1 MKIFMLDLWQ
11 DLQQKRLAPVA
22 IALLLALVAVPV
34 LLAKPAKDGSP
45 APVPRVSSAQRENAN
60 RALAA
65 LSQVKLGNEKVGS
78 GSTLGVFDPHNP
90 FKAPKSAVKKQVAST
105 GTTGAGPGS
114 GSTTSSSG
122 GTPGSNGGTTS
133 GGTTGGTTTGGT
145 PGGTDGGTTT
155 TTTVFKYVVDV
166 TFEANGRTRH
176 IKGLEKLDMLPS
188 QQSPLLIFMGV
199 TANGGNAV
207 FMVDST
213 LKAAGEGKCKPSPS
227 QCAFAYI
234 GAGSEYM
241 FRNDDGDT
249 YRVKIDEIRK
259 VKVSPNGTSAS
270 AGSAK
275 GAKAHASVGP
285 NRRFVPPILADVVV
299 VANDE
304 LADSNGETNNR

>member
-1 MKIFMLDLWQ
+1 MKIFMLDLWH

-22 IALLLALVAVPV
+22 VALLLGLVAVPV
-34 LLAKPAKDGSP
+34 LLAKPAEENSS
-45 APVPRVSSAQRENAN
+45 APVPRVSAAQRENAD

-65 LSQVKLGNEKVGS
+65 LSQVKLGDEKVGS
-78 GSTLGVFDPHNP
+78 GSTLGVFDPKNP
-90 FKAPKSAVKKQVAST
+90 FKAPKGAIKKQVAST
-105 GTTGAGPGS
+105 GGGGSGPGS
-114 GSTTSSSG
+114 ASEPSAGGDSGSDSG
-122 GTPGSNGGTTS
+122 GGTS
-133 GGTTGGTTTGGT
+133 
-145 PGGTDGGTTT
+145 GGTTT
-155 TTTVFKYVVDV
+155 TTTVYKYVVDV
-166 TFEANGRTRH
+166 TFEANGRVRH

-188 QQSPLLIFMGV
+188 QDTPLLIFMGV

-213 LKAAGEGKCKPSPS
+213 LKAAGEGKCKPSAS

-241 FRNDDGDT
+241 FSNEDGDS

-259 VKVSPNGTSAS
+259 VKVSPGGTAAK

-275 GAKAHASVGP
+275 GAKAHASVGAP
-285 NRRFVPPILADVVV
+285 RRFTPPAFADEVV

-304 LADSNGETNNR
+304 LADSNNQTTNR

>member
-1 MKIFMLDLWQ
+1 MKIFMLDLWH

-22 IALLLALVAVPV
+22 IALLVGLVAIPV
-34 LLAKPAKDGSP
+34 VLAKPAEDAAP
-45 APVPRVSSAQRENAN
+45 APVPRVSAAQRENAD

-65 LSQVKLGNEKVGS
+65 LSEVKLGNEKVGS
-78 GSTLGVFDPHNP
+78 GSTLGVFDPKNP
-90 FKAPKSAVKKQVAST
+90 FKAPRGAIKKQVASS
-105 GTTGAGPGS
+105 GGAAGPGS
-114 GSTTSSSG
+114 ASGPSSNSGSTNGGSS
-122 GTPGSNGGTTS
+122 GGTTS
-133 GGTTGGTTTGGT
+133 GGTTTTTGGT
-145 PGGTDGGTTT
+145 TGGGTTT
-155 TTTVFKYVVDV
+155 TTTVYKYVVDV

-213 LKAAGEGKCKPSPS
+213 LKAAGEGKCKPSAS

-241 FRNDDGDT
+241 FSNESGDS

-259 VKVSPNGTSAS
+259 VKVSPGGSAAK

-275 GAKAHASVGP
+275 GAKAHASVGAP
-285 NRRFVPPILADVVV
+285 RRFTPPAFADEVVV
-299 VANDE
+299 SNDE
-304 LADSNGETNNR
+304 LDDSNNQTSNR

>member
-1 MKIFMLDLWQ
+1 
-11 DLQQKRLAPVA
+11 V
-22 IALLLALVAVPV
+22 VV
-34 LLAKPAKDGSP
+34 AKPAEEVTT
-45 APVPRVSSAQRENAN
+45 APVPRVSAAQRENAD

-65 LSQVKLGNEKVGS
+65 LSQVKLGDEKVGS

-90 FKAPKSAVKKQVAST
+90 FKTPKGVIKKQVAST
-105 GTTGAGPGS
+105 GTAGAGPGS
-114 GSTTSSSG
+114 APGPSSG
-122 GTPGSNGGTTS
+122 GSPGAGGGNLLI
-133 GGTTGGTTTGGT
+133 GGDVNIGGT
-145 PGGTDGGTTT
+145 PGGTTGGGTPGGGGTTT
-155 TTTVFKYVVDV
+155 TTTVYKYVVDV
-166 TFEANGRTRH
+166 TFEANGRVRH

-213 LKAAGEGKCKPSPS
+213 LRAAGEGKCKPSPS

-241 FRNDDGDT
+241 FRNEDGDS

-259 VKVSPNGTSAS
+259 VKVSSNGSAAK

-275 GAKAHASVGP
+275 GAKAHASVGEQ
-285 NRRFVPPILADVVV
+285 RRFVPPAFADEVV

-304 LADSNGETNNR
+304 LADSTGENNNR

>member
-1 MKIFMLDLWQ
+1 MKIFMLDLWH

-22 IALLLALVAVPV
+22 IALLVGLVAIPV
-34 LLAKPAKDGSP
+34 VLAKPAEDAAP
-45 APVPRVSSAQRENAN
+45 APVPRVSAAQRENAD

-65 LSQVKLGNEKVGS
+65 LSQVKLGDEKVGS
-78 GSTLGVFDPHNP
+78 GSTLGVFDPKNP
-90 FKAPKSAVKKQVAST
+90 FKAPRGAIKKQVASS
-105 GTTGAGPGS
+105 GGAAGPGS
-114 GSTTSSSG
+114 ASGPSSNSGSTNGGSS
-122 GTPGSNGGTTS
+122 GGTTS
-133 GGTTGGTTTGGT
+133 GGTTTTTGGT
-145 PGGTDGGTTT
+145 TGGGTTT
-155 TTTVFKYVVDV
+155 TTTVYKYVVDV

-213 LKAAGEGKCKPSPS
+213 LKAAGEGKCKPSAS

-241 FRNDDGDT
+241 FSNESGDS

-259 VKVSPNGTSAS
+259 VKVSPGGSAAK

-275 GAKAHASVGP
+275 GAKAHASVGAP
-285 NRRFVPPILADVVV
+285 RRFTPPAFADEVVV
-299 VANDE
+299 SNDE
-304 LADSNGETNNR
+304 LDDSNNQTSNR